1 MKTVSA
7 YAKLLRVPGI
17 GALGIVPVI
26 AALTVGIYDLYNL
39 TIFFIIGITLCF
51 SLNPH
56 TNPMVCSIHTATWR
70 EVI

>member
-17 GALGIVPVI
+17 GTLGIVPVI
-26 AALTVGIYDLYNL
+26 AALTVGIYYLYKSHYCFYYWNNP
-39 TIFFIIGITLCF
+39 CF

-56 TNPMVCSIHTATWR
+56 TNTMVCSIHTAAWR